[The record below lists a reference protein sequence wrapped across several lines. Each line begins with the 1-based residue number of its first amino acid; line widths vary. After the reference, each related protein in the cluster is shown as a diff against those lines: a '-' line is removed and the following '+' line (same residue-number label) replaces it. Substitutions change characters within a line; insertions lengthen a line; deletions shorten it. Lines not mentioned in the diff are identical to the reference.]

1 MKKFTFIVKSPL
13 GIHAKPA
20 TLLVQEMKKMTS
32 DVKLEHHNRKVD
44 AKNIISVLSLKV
56 LRNDEVTFFIDG
68 KNEDKE
74 FIQLKNFC
82 DRNL

>member
-1 MKKFTFIVKSPL
+1 M
-13 GIHAKPA
+13 
-20 TLLVQEMKKMTS
+20 
-32 DVKLEHHNRKVD
+32 KLEHHNRKVD

-56 LRNDEVTFFIDG
+56 LKNDEVTVFIDG

>member
-20 TLLVQEMKKMTS
+20 TLLVQETKKMTC
-32 DVKLEHHNRKVD
+32 DVKIEHHNRKVD
-44 AKNIISVLSLKV
+44 AKNIISILSLKV
-56 LRNDEVTFFIDG
+56 LMNDEVTVFIEG
-68 KNEDKE
+68 INEDEE
-74 FIQLKNFC
+74 FIQLQNFC